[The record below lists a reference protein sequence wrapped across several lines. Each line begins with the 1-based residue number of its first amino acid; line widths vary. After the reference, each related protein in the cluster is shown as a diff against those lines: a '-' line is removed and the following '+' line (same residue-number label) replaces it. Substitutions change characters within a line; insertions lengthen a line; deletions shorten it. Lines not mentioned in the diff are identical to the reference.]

1 MTRVRRRTRPL
12 SEAPEV
18 KFSSTAKTWMRG
30 IRATLKVVVP
40 AVVLTVGLSMATTVQ
55 AGVIYLDVGVMQN
68 ARGVNIA
75 GIGNASAAPMQFKAR
90 YEDGRKVDLVA
101 WCVDVYHS
109 ITVKDYNPD
118 LKYRD
123 DGTLTNDFSA
133 LAKPLESGDV
143 LKVGLLTHYGYDVF
157 NDKPVAPP
165 AFVTPKPTRSQY
177 PSGAAGTA
185 AFNAA
190 NAAYNSARTSYNTAL
205 ALYNTR
211 VSTRNTRL
219 SAVQSAIWQVM
230 SNRNVTSLNHDL
242 AFDLLV
248 DNLSGNHLTN
258 YFAGGYGNQGHAVTV
273 LNPVQLFG
281 GRNHNTPLA
290 LTQSFAVAAVPEP
303 ATWAMMIIGFGAMGV
318 VLRRRNATP
327 ARAA

>member
-1 MTRVRRRTRPL
+1 MRFL
-12 SEAPEV
+12 SEASEV
-18 KFSSTAKTWMRG
+18 KFLSTAKTG
-30 IRATLKVVVP
+30 TRAIHAALKVAVS

-55 AGVIYLDVGVMQN
+55 AGIIYLDSGKMEN
-68 ARGVNIA
+68 SRSVNID
-75 GIGNASAAPMQFKAR
+75 GIGNGIRAAPMQFKAR

-123 DGTLTNDFSA
+123 DGSLTNDFSA
-133 LAKPLESGDV
+133 MAKPLDSGDV
-143 LKVGLLTHYGYDVF
+143 LKVGLLTHYGFDVF

-165 AFVTPKPTRSQY
+165 AFVTPKPKRNQY
-177 PSGAAGTA
+177 AAGSVGTA

-190 NAAYNSARTSYNTAL
+190 TATYNSALSAHNTAV
-205 ALYNTR
+205 ALYNIR

-219 SAVQSAIWQVM
+219 SAVQGAIWQVM
-230 SNRNVTSLNHDL
+230 SNRNVFSNDAT
-242 AFDLLV
+242 FDLLV

-258 YFAGGYGNQGHAVTV
+258 YFAGGYGPQGHAITI

-281 GRNHNTPLA
+281 GRNGTTPLA

-303 ATWAMMIIGFGAMGV
+303 ATWAMMIIGFGAAGA
-318 VLRRRNATP
+318 VLRRRRQTGGVAS
-327 ARAA
+327 A